1 MPIWKSERPT
11 VSKIELSAQDARS
24 SRRQKTALRISSYD
38 RAASMLLALL
48 ILVGSTVSLMF
59 IIWISNK
66 IHTTLVAVP
75 VVMDEV
81 GTGDGSP
88 AGGGGTDLDQPA
100 TEDVP
105 QETNLQEP
113 QLKDTLSMV
122 ASAVQDRADLLDDP
136 TALDRTNPGRGG
148 GTGGG
153 IGTGHGKGIGPGSGT
168 GGRPR
173 HWELRFPR
181 DNTLDAYAKQLDFFG
196 IELGVLLPGNKVQ
209 YAYHLSKSLPDQ
221 RTGVASDEKR
231 FYLTW
236 RRGELEQADR
246 ELLARAKIDTQ
257 NRLILK
263 FLPVEI
269 EKQLWSLEKAR
280 AGQGSTSV
288 PTTVFGIQ
296 PEGNGYSF
304 YVIEQTFR

>member
-1 MPIWKSERPT
+1 M
-11 VSKIELSAQDARS
+11 SKIDPSAAEARGS
-24 SRRQKTALRISSYD
+24 SEPNTALRISSYD
-38 RAASMLLALL
+38 RAASLLLSLL
-48 ILVGSTVSLMF
+48 ILIGSSVTLMF
-59 IIWISNK
+59 VVWISNR
-66 IHTTLVAVP
+66 IHSSQVAVP

-100 TEDVP
+100 TEEVA

-136 TALDRTNPGRGG
+136 AMLDRSNPGRGG

-153 IGTGHGKGIGPGSGT
+153 IGTGHGTGIGPGSGT

-181 DNTLDAYAKQLDFFG
+181 DNSLEAYAKQLDFFG
-196 IELGVLLPGNKVQ
+196 IELGVLLPGNRVQ
-209 YAYHLSKSLPDQ
+209 YAYNLSKSQPDQ
-221 RTGVASDEKR
+221 RTGAANQEKR
-231 FYLTW
+231 YYLTW

-246 ELLARAKIDTQ
+246 ELLARAKVDCQ

-263 FLPVEI
+263 FLPLEI

-280 AGQGSTSV
+280 AGDGSAGV

-296 PEGNGYSF
+296 PDGNGYTF

>member
-1 MPIWKSERPT
+1 VSGQT
-11 VSKIELSAQDARS
+11 VSKIDPSAGEARGS
-24 SRRQKTALRISSYD
+24 SEPNTVLRISSYD
-38 RAASMLLALL
+38 RAASMLLSLL
-48 ILVGSTVSLMF
+48 ILIGSSVTLMF
-59 IIWISNK
+59 VIWISNR
-66 IHTTLVAVP
+66 IHTSQVAVP

-100 TEDVP
+100 TEEVA

-113 QLKDTLSMV
+113 QLKDTLSLV

-136 TALDRTNPGRGG
+136 AMLDRTNPGRGG

-153 IGTGHGKGIGPGSGT
+153 IGTGHGTGIGPGSGT

-181 DNTLDAYAKQLDFFG
+181 DNSLEAYAKQLDFFG
-196 IELGVLLPGNKVQ
+196 IQLGVLLPGNKVQ
-209 YAYHLSKSLPDQ
+209 YAYNLSKSQPDQ
-221 RTGVASDEKR
+221 RTGAANQEKR
-231 FYLTW
+231 YYLTW

-246 ELLARAKIDTQ
+246 ELLARAKVDYQ

-280 AGQGSTSV
+280 AGDGSAGV

>member
-1 MPIWKSERPT
+1 MSGPT
-11 VSKIELSAQDARS
+11 VSKIDPSAELAAVQGEPRA
-24 SRRQKTALRISSYD
+24 ALRISSYD
-38 RAASMLLALL
+38 RVASMLVALL
-48 ILVGSTVSLMF
+48 ILVGSSVTLMF
-59 IIWISNK
+59 VFWLSNR
-66 IHTTLVAVP
+66 IHTSQVAVP

-81 GTGDGSP
+81 GTGDGGP
-88 AGGGGTDLDQPA
+88 VGGGGTDLDQPA
-100 TEDVP
+100 TDEVA

-113 QLKDTLSMV
+113 ELKDTLSMV
-122 ASAVQDRADLLDDP
+122 ASAVKDRADLLDDP
-136 TALDRTNPGRGG
+136 AMIDRTTPGRGG

-153 IGTGHGKGIGPGSGT
+153 IGTGRGTGVGPGTGS

-181 DNTLDAYAKQLDFFG
+181 DNTLEAYAKQLDFFG

-209 YAYHLSKSLPDQ
+209 YAYNLSKAQPDQ
-221 RTGVASDEKR
+221 RTGAADQEKR
-231 FYLTW
+231 YYLTW

-246 ELLARAKIDTQ
+246 ELLAHAKVDCQ
-257 NRLILK
+257 DRLILK

-269 EKQLWSLEKAR
+269 EKQLWSMEKAR
-280 AGQGSTSV
+280 AGSGSTGV

-296 PEGNGYSF
+296 AEGDGYSF

>member
-1 MPIWKSERPT
+1 VSGQT
-11 VSKIELSAQDARS
+11 VSKIDPSAAEARGS
-24 SRRQKTALRISSYD
+24 SEPNTALRISSYD
-38 RAASMLLALL
+38 RAASLLLSLL
-48 ILVGSTVSLMF
+48 ILIGSSVTLMF
-59 IIWISNK
+59 VVWISNR
-66 IHTTLVAVP
+66 IHSSQVAVP

-100 TEDVP
+100 TEEVA

-136 TALDRTNPGRGG
+136 AMLDRSNPGRGG

-153 IGTGHGKGIGPGSGT
+153 IGTGHGTGIGPGSGT

-181 DNTLDAYAKQLDFFG
+181 DNSLEAYAKQLDFFG

-209 YAYHLSKSLPDQ
+209 YAYNLSKSQPDQ
-221 RTGVASDEKR
+221 RTGAANQEKR
-231 FYLTW
+231 YYLTW

-246 ELLARAKIDTQ
+246 ELLARAKVDCQ

-263 FLPVEI
+263 FLPLEI

-280 AGQGSTSV
+280 AGDGSAGV

-296 PEGNGYSF
+296 PDGNGYTF

>member
-1 MPIWKSERPT
+1 VSGQT
-11 VSKIELSAQDARS
+11 VSKIDPSAGEARGS
-24 SRRQKTALRISSYD
+24 SEPNTVLRISSYD
-38 RAASMLLALL
+38 RAASMLLSLL
-48 ILVGSTVSLMF
+48 ILIGSSVTLMF
-59 IIWISNK
+59 VIWISNR
-66 IHTTLVAVP
+66 IHTSQVAVP

-100 TEDVP
+100 TEEVA

-113 QLKDTLSMV
+113 QLKDTLSLV

-136 TALDRTNPGRGG
+136 AMLDRTNPGRGG

-153 IGTGHGKGIGPGSGT
+153 IGTGHGTGIGPGSGT

-181 DNTLDAYAKQLDFFG
+181 DNSLEAYAKQLDFFG
-196 IELGVLLPGNKVQ
+196 IQLGVLLPGNKVQ
-209 YAYHLSKSLPDQ
+209 YAYNLSKSQPDQ
-221 RTGVASDEKR
+221 RTGAANQEKR
-231 FYLTW
+231 YYLTW

-246 ELLARAKIDTQ
+246 ELLARAKVDYQ

-280 AGQGSTSV
+280 AGDGSAGV
-288 PTTVFGIQ
+288 PTTVFGIRA
-296 PEGNGYSF
+296 EGNGYSF

>member
-1 MPIWKSERPT
+1 MSGQT
-11 VSKIELSAQDARS
+11 VSKIDPSAGEARGS
-24 SRRQKTALRISSYD
+24 SEPNTVLRISSYD
-38 RAASMLLALL
+38 RAASMLLSLL
-48 ILVGSTVSLMF
+48 ILIGSSVTLMF
-59 IIWISNK
+59 VIWISNR
-66 IHTTLVAVP
+66 IHTSQVAVP

-100 TEDVP
+100 TEEVA

-113 QLKDTLSMV
+113 QLKDTLSLV

-136 TALDRTNPGRGG
+136 AMLDRTNPGRGG

-153 IGTGHGKGIGPGSGT
+153 IGTGHGTGIGPGSGT

-181 DNTLDAYAKQLDFFG
+181 DNSLEAYAKQLDFFG
-196 IELGVLLPGNKVQ
+196 IQLGVLLPGNKVQ
-209 YAYHLSKSLPDQ
+209 YAYNLSKSQPDQ
-221 RTGVASDEKR
+221 RTGAANQEKR
-231 FYLTW
+231 YYLTW

-246 ELLARAKIDTQ
+246 ELLARAKVDYQ

-280 AGQGSTSV
+280 AGDGSAGV

>member
-1 MPIWKSERPT
+1 M
-11 VSKIELSAQDARS
+11 SKIDPSAAEARGS
-24 SRRQKTALRISSYD
+24 SEPNTALRISSYD
-38 RAASMLLALL
+38 RAASLLLSLL
-48 ILVGSTVSLMF
+48 ILIGSSVTLMF
-59 IIWISNK
+59 VVWISNR
-66 IHTTLVAVP
+66 IHSSQVAVP

-100 TEDVP
+100 TEEVA

-136 TALDRTNPGRGG
+136 AMLDRSNPGRGG

-153 IGTGHGKGIGPGSGT
+153 IGTGHGTGIGPGSGT

-181 DNTLDAYAKQLDFFG
+181 DNSLEAYAKQLDFFG

-209 YAYHLSKSLPDQ
+209 YAYNLSKSQPDQ
-221 RTGVASDEKR
+221 RTGAANQEKR
-231 FYLTW
+231 YYLTW

-246 ELLARAKIDTQ
+246 ELLARAKVDCQ

-263 FLPVEI
+263 FLPLEI

-280 AGQGSTSV
+280 AGDGSAGV

-296 PEGNGYSF
+296 PDGNGYTF